1 MVEEKTQRTEAEAR
15 REQMLQTI
23 INVIQR
29 LDDRELEHVY
39 HFVLHI
45 R

>member
-1 MVEEKTQRTEAEAR
+1 MVEEKTQRTEAEGR

-23 INVIQR
+23 IKVIQG
-29 LDDRELEHVY
+29 LDDRKLEYVY
-39 HFVLHI
+39 HFALHI

>member
-1 MVEEKTQRTEAEAR
+1 MVEEKTQKTEAEAR

-23 INVIQR
+23 IKVIQG
-29 LDDRELEHVY
+29 LDDRKLKHVY

-45 R
+45 H

>member
-1 MVEEKTQRTEAEAR
+1 MVEEKTLRAEAETR

-23 INVIQR
+23 IKVIQA
-29 LDDRELEHVY
+29 LDDRKLGYVY

>member
-1 MVEEKTQRTEAEAR
+1 MVEEKTKRAEAEAR

-23 INVIQR
+23 IKVIQR
-29 LDDRELEHVY
+29 LDYRNLEHVY